1 MRNFLRLSISCETKK
16 NRVTGN
22 WILEILSLKK
32 ILKND
37 PSYIQH
43 HCSFSIHSELSWY
56 ISCLHDK
63 KGSLTLEI
71 FIDKMFFFIH
81 WLKTNIL
88 TTLPYVELEFCK
100 NQNKTRCKDLN
111 LQLCNLPWNSLHEY
125 EFQFCQLLLTRRFPN
140 ERSGAKEESEISYV
154 ELHKSR
160 KIMQ

>member
-16 NRVTGN
+16 SCHVKLNSWN
-22 WILEILSLKK
+22 SFFKKDLEKWSIIHTTSLF
-32 ILKND
+32 
-37 PSYIQH
+37 IQH
-43 HCSFSIHSELSWY
+43 SFRIIVIY
-56 ISCLHDK
+56 YCLHDK

-140 ERSGAKEESEISYV
+140 VQELKKRVRSLTSSSIKV
-154 ELHKSR
+154 EK
-160 KIMQ
+160 